1 VLSAQ
6 RLRRGSRPAP
16 APRETQDGG
25 CEDRDLAREQVE
37 AHGIEPRSALV
48 LPHGA
53 DACATSLPEA
63 VRYVLRVPTNA
74 TVIVADALGYFFFA
88 GFRFF
93 GIEWLQHH

>member
-1 VLSAQ
+1 M
-6 RLRRGSRPAP
+6 
-16 APRETQDGG
+16 
-25 CEDRDLAREQVE
+25 
-37 AHGIEPRSALV
+37 